1 MNNPEKNRMRK
12 KVISL
17 FNYWKNVTRPTK
29 YNVVSLPGESFEFE
43 AHALDK
49 VKSDEN
55 MLLFMYEKSRE
66 IFDSWK
72 DSVEE
77 TMSGFYINQSLPSS
91 SAFAC
96 LPTFAWY
103 DFCGN
108 PTPKRMEVISGDMGS
123 QSVFIVTFANKFRRP
138 ASLSGNLLKLGTEVF
153 LKNKLNKMSLLF
165 SEQYKCK
172 AKGMPMIMMAFTNS
186 KSLASVWDKLGAKTQ
201 PKKREP
207 SICLQVIKM
216 LDKGISDKVIKAKFR
231 LRKMQLAGYKRV
243 RTIRKNLQKRIDS
256 KRKI

>member
-29 YNVVSLPGESFEFE
+29 YNVVSLPGESFDFE

-66 IFDSWK
+66 IFDSFK

-108 PTPKRMEVISGDMGS
+108 PTPKRMEVISNDMGS
-123 QSVFIVTFANKFRRP
+123 QSVFVVTFANKFRRP
-138 ASLSGNLLKLGTEVF
+138 ENLNADLLKRGTESF
-153 LKNKLNKMSLLF
+153 LKDKLKKMSFLF

-172 AKGMPMIMMAFTNS
+172 AKGIPMIMMAFTNS
-186 KSLASVWDKLGAKTQ
+186 KSLATVWDKFGAMKRSQ
-201 PKKREP
+201 PKTKQP
-207 SICLQVIKM
+207 SLCSQIITL
-216 LDKGISDKVIKAKFR
+216 LDKGVSDTKIRAKFK
-231 LRKMQLAGYKRV
+231 LRKMQLAGYKRA
-243 RTIRKNLQKRIDS
+243 RTIQKRSKKRVDS
-256 KRKI
+256 KA

>member
-29 YNVVSLPGESFEFE
+29 YNVVSLPGESFDFE

-66 IFDSWK
+66 IFDSFK

-91 SAFAC
+91 S
-96 LPTFAWY
+96 Y
-103 DFCGN
+103 IHSD
-108 PTPKRMEVISGDMGS
+108 
-123 QSVFIVTFANKFRRP
+123 
-138 ASLSGNLLKLGTEVF
+138 NL
-153 LKNKLNKMSLLF
+153 
-165 SEQYKCK
+165 
-172 AKGMPMIMMAFTNS
+172 
-186 KSLASVWDKLGAKTQ
+186 
-201 PKKREP
+201 
-207 SICLQVIKM
+207 
-216 LDKGISDKVIKAKFR
+216 
-231 LRKMQLAGYKRV
+231 
-243 RTIRKNLQKRIDS
+243 
-256 KRKI
+256 

>member
-66 IFDSWK
+66 IFDSFK

-77 TMSGFYINQSLPSS
+77 TMSGFYINQSLHLLRRLLVCRLSHGMTSAEILPLKGWKLLVTIWEASRFLSLPSPIS
-91 SAFAC
+91 FA
-96 LPTFAWY
+96 
-103 DFCGN
+103 
-108 PTPKRMEVISGDMGS
+108 V
-123 QSVFIVTFANKFRRP
+123 Q
-138 ASLSGNLLKLGTEVF
+138 
-153 LKNKLNKMSLLF
+153 
-165 SEQYKCK
+165 
-172 AKGMPMIMMAFTNS
+172 
-186 KSLASVWDKLGAKTQ
+186 
-201 PKKREP
+201 
-207 SICLQVIKM
+207 QV
-216 LDKGISDKVIKAKFR
+216 
-231 LRKMQLAGYKRV
+231 
-243 RTIRKNLQKRIDS
+243 
-256 KRKI
+256 